1 MSPNQENA
9 FEVSPKNEGSFILHI
24 HLIFRKPFS
33 IDVEENIYYSAAGI
47 LQLIVR
53 ENI

>member
-9 FEVSPKNEGSFILHI
+9 FEVSPKNEGSYYII

-47 LQLIVR
+47 LQLIVT